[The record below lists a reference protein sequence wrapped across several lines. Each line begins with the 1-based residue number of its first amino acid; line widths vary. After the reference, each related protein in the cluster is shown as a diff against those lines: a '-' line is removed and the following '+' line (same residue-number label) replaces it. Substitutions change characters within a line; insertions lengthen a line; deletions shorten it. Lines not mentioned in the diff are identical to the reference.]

1 MSSGFGK
8 KRLYQ
13 SKRLYQ
19 REISLALLNYM
30 PASFISLAWILWVI
44 MLINSI
50 LVPVDEAIHSM
61 LLSVNF
67 IRFLVLLDSKA
78 LILCI

>member
-1 MSSGFGK
+1 
-8 KRLYQ
+8 
-13 SKRLYQ
+13 
-19 REISLALLNYM
+19 
-30 PASFISLAWILWVI
+30 
-44 MLINSI
+44 